1 MRIERTG
8 GMVDGKPVYH
18 LVAYAALRWDWW
30 RETPLVA
37 LRCYPKQVAQW
48 IHGKANKHER
58 AEVRAALGKL
68 REQEPED
75 DGK

>member
-8 GMVDGKPVYH
+8 GMVDGEPVYH
-18 LVAYAALRWDWW
+18 VAVYAEWYERK
-30 RETPLVA
+30 PLVTV
-37 LRCYPKQVAQW
+37 RCYPKQPTRW
-48 IHGKANKHER
+48 LNGKANKHER